1 MSTSSNPTA
10 RVSPLGRILGAV
22 AAIERH
28 EMPAVVAAF
37 CLFFCVMGGYF
48 AVRPVRDTVGT
59 LIGRDRVADLWV
71 ATWIASLAIIPIY
84 GFVVSR
90 FRRGVFLP
98 WTYGFVALALAV
110 VGVALNDEN
119 SVFGMFFIWSMS
131 LFNVFLDLVGLA
143 EGRMDLSTGP
153 FAAGQF
159 FYVFISVLNLFII
172 SVFWSFLLELFRT
185 DQTKRLFGVIAAGGT
200 AGALAGPLFTDVTV
214 QAIGNSGVL
223 FLGAALF
230 SMAIVCQRVLLGLWT
245 SGRGPQQ
252 DATAAPVRDRRI
264 GGNWVA
270 GVGIVLRSPYLLG
283 IASFVVLLA
292 SVSTFLYFEQLRLV
306 ALTFT
311 DTEERTRVFAR
322 MDWVVQSLTIVS
334 QIFLTGRIAA
344 RRGVVML
351 LMMVPIAMI
360 FGFLILAAWNT
371 FAMLAVIFIARRFG
385 EYAFV
390 RPGREMLWAPLDK
403 ETKYK
408 AKNFVDLP
416 VYRGADALVAQL
428 QNMVGNAGF
437 GPQAIA
443 LMGAVTAGLWAI
455 NGWWLGRRHDAAESG
470 PARQAEPI
478 ISPSGARTVGARP

>member
-119 SVFGMFFIWSMS
+119 SVFGTFFIWSMS

-214 QAIGNSGVL
+214 RAIGNSGVL
-223 FLGAALF
+223 FVGAALF
-230 SMAIVCQRVLLGLWT
+230 ALAIVCQRMLLSLWMK
-245 SGRGPQQ
+245 GDGPNEVHA
-252 DATAAPVRDRRI
+252 ATPAGVRDRAI
-264 GGNWVA
+264 GGNPFA
-270 GVGIVLRSPYLLG
+270 GVTLVLRSPYLLSV
-283 IASFVVLLA
+283 ALFVVLLA

-306 ALTFT
+306 TLTFPDVET
-311 DTEERTRVFAR
+311 RTRVFAR
-322 MDWVVQSLTIVS
+322 MDWIVQSLTIVS
-334 QIFLTGRIAA
+334 QIFITGRIAS
-344 RRGVVML
+344 RRGLVVL
-351 LMMVPIAMI
+351 LAMVPLAMI
-360 FGFLILAAWNT
+360 FGFLTLAVWNT
-371 FAMLAVIFIARRFG
+371 FAVLAVIFVARRFG

-390 RPGREMLWAPLDK
+390 RPAREMLFAPLDQ
-403 ETKYK
+403 ESKYK
-408 AKNFVDLP
+408 AKNFIDVA
-416 VYRGADALVAQL
+416 VYRGADAFVAQL
-428 QNMVGNAGF
+428 QR
-437 GPQAIA
+437 AI
-443 LMGAVTAGLWAI
+443 
-455 NGWWLGRRHDAAESG
+455 
-470 PARQAEPI
+470 
-478 ISPSGARTVGARP
+478 